1 MQLRIR
7 FRALVATFLSIV
19 VLAAIAAQSV
29 FADPRDFTLINNSSV
44 TLTSVYVSPSDAKGW
59 EEDVMGR
66 DVLPAGESVDIGFA
80 KAKTGVCLFDIK
92 VVGIAGEVGILY
104 DIDLCSTS
112 TVTFNDGVNTGAV

>member
-7 FRALVATFLSIV
+7 FRALVATFLSVV
-19 VLAAIAAQSV
+19 VLTAIAAQSV
-29 FADPRDFTLINNSSV
+29 FADPRDFTLINSSSV

-66 DVLPAGESVDIGFA
+66 DVLPAGDSVDISFA
-80 KAKTGVCLFDIK
+80 KAKTGVCLYDVK
-92 VVGIAGEVGILY
+92 VVGLAGEVGILY

-112 TVTFNDGVNTGAV
+112 TVTFSDSAEASSV